1 MQSRSLLLLVIVISS
16 AGFVF
21 LIFSSEQKYDLS
33 KQIIDECNLD
43 VDCGVGAL
51 LKLSKTNDEKIVL
64 DSYHELKLHYQK
76 NVSYCHEYGHHLG
89 MFLYNYYED
98 YKKAL
103 SIADSTCGGSLY
115 HGIVER
121 YLVQFENPDLV
132 DITVLCQ
139 KYPRQLD
146 RENLECVHGIGHAL
160 LSVHDDV
167 FTATDRCG
175 DFTSIFEMDRCAA
188 GVFMEN
194 IQRQSRLKFVDF
206 KENEIHYPCNSVSEE
221 FVRGCY
227 LYHSLYIIHQNN
239 NSATK
244 SFEECDS
251 LSQEDKKYCY
261 QGLGLQL
268 SGNNIDD
275 MDRSVELCGF
285 GDKEYQP
292 QCIIGAV
299 LLLAD
304 HKNISQA
311 FEFCKISQDYTKEAC
326 YDALGKWTKML
337 YGSEIE
343 IEAQCSEAENSK
355 YINVCL
361 DASLDSMF

>member
-1 MQSRSLLLLVIVISS
+1 VQRRSLLFLVIVISS
-16 AGFVF
+16 VGSIF

-51 LKLSKTNDEKIVL
+51 LKLSKTNDEKIIL
-64 DSYHELKLHYQK
+64 DSYIELKSYYRE
-76 NVSYCHEYGHHLG
+76 NVSYCHQYGHHLG

-98 YKKAL
+98 YEKAL
-103 SIADSTCGGSLY
+103 SIADSACGDAIY
-115 HGIVER
+115 HGIVES
-121 YLVQFENPDLV
+121 YLVKFVNPDVV

-146 RENLECVHGIGHAL
+146 RENLECVHGIGHVL
-160 LSVHDDV
+160 LSIHDDV
-167 FTATDRCG
+167 FVATDRCG
-175 DFTSIFEMDRCAA
+175 DFTSIFEIDRCVSE
-188 GVFMEN
+188 VFMEN
-194 IQRQSRLKFVDF
+194 FDKQSKLKFAGF
-206 KENEIHYPCNSVSEE
+206 NEDDLHYPCNSIPRE

-227 LYHSLYIIHQNN
+227 MHQVVYIAYKNN
-239 NSATK
+239 NSVPK

-251 LSQEDKKYCY
+251 LSHEDKKYCY
-261 QGLGLQL
+261 QGLGVQI
-268 SGNNIDD
+268 SGNNFDD
-275 MDRSVELCGF
+275 INHIMELCGF
-285 GDKEYQP
+285 GDIEYQP

-299 LLLAD
+299 MIQAD
-304 HKNISQA
+304 HKSTSQA
-311 FEFCKISQDYTKEAC
+311 FEFCKISPDYSKEAC

-343 IEAQCSEAENSK
+343 IKRQCSVAENSK